1 MILNHHPICLSI
13 EGPQRVTA
21 APFKFNCSWIGDL
34 SFNTLVKKTWAEM
47 MDWSNSSTILLL
59 IEKLKYLKQKVIY
72 WQVKKQQAMKANL
85 VQVEEQIATLFHNN
99 PSHIFNAEDINLLHE
114 LTHKKN
120 KILAH
125 EEATWRLRSRAIW
138 IEKGDKNTSFFHKYA
153 SQRRNH
159 NTIWDLTDDDGNA
172 AITDWELHSLA
183 FNHFRTQYQASETE
197 NIDVQY
203 DVLQLVMRFFNE
215 SKNQNLGKPVTLEEL
230 KDTIDKMPKDKSPGP
245 DGWTQELFQHFFE
258 IMGMDMLNVV
268 EESRLTGKI
277 LGALNATFF
286 TLIPKSS
293 KPVNFN
299 DFRPI
304 ALCNFMY
311 KVISK
316 TIANRLKDTLAKC
329 ISFEQFGFL
338 KDRLIFD
345 AVGITQESLH
355 SAKLKKLNAVILK
368 LDLKRAYDSVSWQY
382 LYLLLDQIGLD
393 RLNKSRIMGC
403 LTLVNTVVLV
413 NGTPTDFFRCHRGL
427 RQGYPMSPML
437 FLLVIEA
444 LNRMIN
450 QAVETGTFKGL
461 KVAPGIHISHLLFVD
476 DVLIMGADNIDYWK
490 TLKILLTNLCLAT

>member
-1 MILNHHPICLSI
+1 
-13 EGPQRVTA
+13 
-21 APFKFNCSWIGDL
+21 
-34 SFNTLVKKTWAEM
+34 
-47 MDWSNSSTILLL
+47 
-59 IEKLKYLKQKVIY
+59 
-72 WQVKKQQAMKANL
+72 
-85 VQVEEQIATLFHNN
+85 
-99 PSHIFNAEDINLLHE
+99 
-114 LTHKKN
+114 
-120 KILAH
+120 
-125 EEATWRLRSRAIW
+125 
-138 IEKGDKNTSFFHKYA
+138 
-153 SQRRNH
+153 
-159 NTIWDLTDDDGNA
+159 
-172 AITDWELHSLA
+172 
-183 FNHFRTQYQASETE
+183 
-197 NIDVQY
+197 
-203 DVLQLVMRFFNE
+203 
-215 SKNQNLGKPVTLEEL
+215 
-230 KDTIDKMPKDKSPGP
+230 MPKDKSPGP

-258 IMGMDMLNVV
+258 IMGLDMLNAV

-277 LGALNATFF
+277 PGALNATFF

-338 KDRLIFD
+338 KDRLIYD

-393 RLNKSRIMGC
+393 RLNKSWIMGC
-403 LTLVNTVVLV
+403 LTSVNTTVLV

-427 RQGYPMSPML
+427 RQGCPMSPML

-444 LNRMIN
+444 LSRMIN

-476 DVLIMGADNIDYWK
+476 DVLILGADNIDYWK
-490 TLKILLTNLCLAT
+490 TLKIILTNFCLQQDSPSILINLDLLHKI